1 MSRDRRVSSP
11 RRRSPRISI
20 VWLIP
25 VFIFSSAVGAYL
37 AITLMTANLANWGQW
52 LRDFA
57 QSSGAAGF
65 AALIAATIAF
75 GGILKQVSVSRA
87 SLEHQRE
94 VTRADAWW
102 AMFEWASNRAIPPR
116 QEDQPLPTSV
126 TIRTLERLADEATSS
141 VQEAACAGVIDAL
154 TESMDATT
162 IESRADADIE
172 LPERNDPV
180 FAALASYVE
189 SSRGTSAASHVAETL
204 IYENDVLTALAS
216 LEDSGVKTFR
226 SPRFDT
232 GADAIAEIDGRR
244 VVIEIKAVRSSER
257 LRGMVLQTIRR
268 LRDRGRDT
276 DTYVLITPFPSPL
289 PPEQEAE
296 LRAVVAQWR
305 KPEDTASLLAALRR
319 ASMLR

>member
-1 MSRDRRVSSP
+1 MSSP

-37 AITLMTANLANWGQW
+37 AITLMTANLANWRQW

-57 QSSGAAGF
+57 QSPGAAGF

-75 GGILKQVSVSRA
+75 DGILIQVSVSRA
-87 SLEHQRE
+87 SLEHQRQA
-94 VTRADAWW
+94 TRADAWW
-102 AMFEWASNRAIPPR
+102 AMFEWASNRAIPSR

-154 TESMDATT
+154 TRSMDTPT
-162 IESRADADIE
+162 IEPPTDADID
-172 LPERNDPV
+172 LPERDDSA
-180 FAALASYVE
+180 FAALASYVK
-189 SSRGTSAASHVAETL
+189 SSRGTSAASSVAEAL

-216 LEDSGVKTFR
+216 LKDPTVRILRNPG
-226 SPRFDT
+226 FDT

-268 LRDRGRDT
+268 LRDRGRDA